1 MEKQAL
7 VAVEEY
13 LRTSYDPDVDY
24 VDGALEERNMGEKE
38 HSDLQSELLHWFLSK
53 YRKQGLTARVEFRTQ
68 VSANHFRVPDVV
80 ILEGKLRKTPILA
93 SPPVAIVEILSPED
107 RQVRI
112 RARMDD
118 YLRFG
123 VRRCWLVD
131 PRERRAWEYTSNG
144 DYEIRDGI
152 LRCEAPEFSID
163 LPEIFATI
171 DEMTEG

>member
-24 VDGALEERNMGEKE
+24 VDGVLEERNMGETE
-38 HSDLQSELLHWFLSK
+38 HSVLQRELIHWFLTK
-53 YRKQGLTARVEFRTQ
+53 YRSKGLLPNPELRTQ
-68 VSANHFRVPDVV
+68 VSERHFRVPD
-80 ILEGKLRKTPILA
+80 ILIVEGKMPRTGIITA
-93 SPPVAIVEILSPED
+93 PPVAVIEILSPED
-107 RQVRI
+107 RLVRI
-112 RARMDD
+112 RAKMDD

-123 VRRCWLVD
+123 VLHCWLVD

-144 DYEIRDGI
+144 DYEIRDRI
-152 LRCEAPEFSID
+152 LRCEAPEFHID